1 MTEIEREKEFILVF
15 PDYPKVEQKVKGN
28 RVDVLCLSD
37 QLADGLITKVDVYR
51 MDGNKRIYLETSY
64 PDYFWRMC

>member
-15 PDYPKVEQKVKGN
+15 PDYPKVEQEVKGN
-28 RVDVLCLSD
+28 RVDVLYLAD
-37 QLADGLITKVDVYR
+37 QLADGLITKVDVFR
-51 MDGNKRIYLETSY
+51 LDGCKRIYLQTSY